1 MTNNTITGDIN
12 SLINQIPNKPK
23 RVMRI
28 SFLFCFLLIFVA
40 ILISKSE
47 IDMMEYG
54 FGLVALLGFLAI
66 IAAVT
71 GFVYIGRARAFSHL
85 IAAIQPLAIWNYTP
99 EYWQQFVQLDF
110 KENKATNRGMLKV
123 VLIFILIVGAG
134 LVVWAQDILMVYIA
148 GGLALLLAIVAFVAP
163 VIRKNIVEKGP
174 HLAIIGKNALFVG
187 GTFQVWG
194 QAGISLKKVT
204 FETEGNISWLSFLLE
219 AITLQG
225 LQKQEYRVPIPEN
238 KMDEAK
244 LIMKTF

>member
-1 MTNNTITGDIN
+1 MTWAFGI
-12 SLINQIPNKPK
+12 SL
-23 RVMRI
+23 
-28 SFLFCFLLIFVA
+28 LLILGCFF
-40 ILISKSE
+40 IGNSG
-47 IDMMEYG
+47 IDLMDYG
-54 FGLVALLGFLAI
+54 FGLIAILIFLALV
-66 IAAVT
+66 AAIT
-71 GFVYIGRARAFSHL
+71 GFVYIGRARAFSQL
-85 IAAIQPLAIWNYTP
+85 IAEIQPLAVWDYTP
-99 EYWQQFVQLDF
+99 EYWQQFVQLDY

-123 VLIFILIVGAG
+123 VMIIILMVGAG
-134 LVVWAQDILMVYIA
+134 LVIWAQDILMVYIA

-174 HLAIIGKNALFVG
+174 HMAIIGKNAIFMG

-204 FETEGNISWLSFLLE
+204 LETEGNISWLSFLLE